1 MDKIRSAAA
10 GVWLAGAVLALTAS
24 PVLSVPITTPLG
36 LSPGDPYR
44 LAFVTSSG
52 PTAQATN
59 IDDYNTFVTNAANGQ
74 MALAGL
80 GTTWKV
86 IGSTAAVDACDN
98 TGTNPIATGVPIY
111 LLDGVSKLADNNAD
125 LWDGSVGHALNVT
138 ETGATQAALQIW
150 TGTTSAGIKAN
161 GAFAKY
167 LGFDA
172 VVAGSNAA
180 TDLTWISANGYDNF
194 TEKPLYALSGVLI
207 VPEEI
212 SPTPTLSPTGTPTET
227 PTETPTATPTDT
239 PTATPTQTPTRTA
252 TSSPTST
259 PTLSPSRTPTETP
272 TATPTHTSTATPT
285 ETPTRTAS
293 ASPTHTPTNAP
304 QENAGGNQFCSDGL
318 DSDGDNLIDCADPDC
333 VGVAPCRANV
343 PAASA
348 AGTGVLV
355 GLLTA
360 GAFLALTRRPSTHG
374 SRG

>member
-227 PTETPTATPTDT
+227 PTATPTDT
-239 PTATPTQTPTRTA
+239 P
-252 TSSPTST
+252 
-259 PTLSPSRTPTETP
+259 
-272 TATPTHTSTATPT
+272 TATPT